1 MGKKTKIVGITL
13 GVIFVAL
20 IASLLTLWMMFP
32 PEKLKALIIPQVEK
46 VLGRKVTLEK
56 ASLNFFP
63 VMGVNLTGLEIS
75 NTERDGFSDEP
86 FVKVD
91 NLMVRIPLLSLLK
104 KQPEISKILI
114 KKPQVILEID
124 SSGQFNYDDLALISK
139 DKKNDEDTLKKN
151 TGKGMIALPLP
162 ITLKELTILDGVFTY
177 RDKRSAQEFIVGD
190 MDQTVRFSI
199 DKELKDINTSGDL
212 VFSQVSVKTK
222 EITKPLSNLRISLS
236 HDVNADL
243 VSGKADLKKVRLSF
257 QKVFLNLNGTV
268 CNFNTVPYLDLK
280 IDSDPIEIRD
290 ILAEIPRELAPD
302 LARLAAS
309 GTAELDLSIKGAL
322 EKNAKFP
329 LQGSLTIK
337 DGMVKYSDLPKSI
350 NKINTS
356 LSFTDNSLD
365 IRNLSLLFGSNPIE
379 LKGTVKNFAG
389 PVIDLLVKADVD
401 LGDLKQMARL
411 PDGASV
417 SGKIKTDISAKG
429 VVDPTDPSKLDVK
442 GRADLNDVSVQWPPL
457 VKPAVINGLFTLSS
471 KAIGHNLSLK
481 MGNSSMKMDASINN
495 YLSLVIVDSTKKA
508 PRPSVDFKITST
520 LLNFDEFLPPAKQTA
535 DTENKATA
543 KTDDN
548 SSGGPLIAPL
558 PGIDMKGTVAASK
571 IIYKNVEMN
580 NMQMKVSAIND
591 IADLDVKTGFSR
603 GTITEKIHA
612 DLRNTKSATIKNSL
626 AVSDVE
632 INDLLVR
639 FGNFLKPTNALNREL
654 RNVQNNL
661 YGKINLKSDLTTTG
675 GTQQE
680 LSKSL
685 KGTIDAKLADG
696 KISNSLILNRIS
708 GILSKFIDFKDI
720 SFRNLK
726 TTLRIEDETVYF
738 DDFSLQ
744 SDLAGDWELRGNVGF
759 DAKLDMDIDHRM
771 TKAASQKV
779 LAVQN
784 TSKSKLQGLLQGT
797 KLSSASGLLD
807 NVGIPSDEE
816 GRITLKID
824 LSGTASDPKP
834 SFSGFGKGSSSSS
847 AVSKPQTPKEQV
859 TQQVKNTI
867 EQNKATVEKKL
878 NEEKQKLEEEL
889 KKKVPVTPDQGQIL
903 KNKAADKLKKLF

>member
-1 MGKKTKIVGITL
+1 MGKTTKIIGITL
-13 GVIFVAL
+13 GVILVAL
-20 IASLLTLWMMFP
+20 TASLLTLWMMFP

-46 VLGRKVTLEK
+46 ALGRKVILEK

-63 VMGVNLTGLEIS
+63 VMGVNLTGLQVS
-75 NTERDGFSDEP
+75 NTERQGFSDDP
-86 FVKVD
+86 FIQVD
-91 NLMVRIPLLSLLK
+91 NLVVQIPLFTLIK

-114 KKPQVILEID
+114 KKPQLVLEID
-124 SSGQFNYDDLALISK
+124 SSGQFNYDDLALMPK
-139 DKKNDEDTLKKN
+139 DKKSDQDTAKKSA
-151 TGKGMIALPLP
+151 GKGMIALPVP
-162 ITLKELTILDGVFTY
+162 ITLKELTIQDGVFTY
-177 RDKRSAQEFIVGD
+177 RDKRSGQEFIVGD

-199 DKELKDINTSGDL
+199 DKQLKDVNTSGDL
-212 VFSQVSVKTK
+212 IFSQVSVKTK
-222 EITKPLSNLRISLS
+222 EITKPLSNLRITLS
-236 HDVNADL
+236 HDVQADL

-268 CNFNTVPYLDLK
+268 SSFNTVPQLDLQ

-290 ILAEIPRELAPD
+290 ILAEIPRELVPD
-302 LARLAAS
+302 MARLAAS
-309 GTAELDLSIKGAL
+309 GTAELDLNIKGAL
-322 EKNAKFP
+322 EENAKFP

-356 LSFTDNSLD
+356 LNFTDNSLD
-365 IRNLSLLFGSNPIE
+365 IGNLSMLFGSNPIE
-379 LKGTVKNFAG
+379 LKGTVKDFTH

-401 LGDLKQMARL
+401 LGDLKQMASL
-411 PDGASV
+411 PDGASL
-417 SGKIKTDISAKG
+417 SGKVKTDISAKG
-429 VVDPTDPSKLDVK
+429 VVDPSDPSKLDVK
-442 GRADLNDVSVQWPPL
+442 GRADLKDVSIKWPPL

-481 MGNSSMKMDASINN
+481 IGNSSMKMDASINN
-495 YLSLVIVDSTKKA
+495 YLSMVIADSTKKA
-508 PRPSVDFKITST
+508 PRPSIDFKIASP
-520 LLNFDEFLPPAKQTA
+520 LLNFDEFLPPAKETA
-535 DTENKATA
+535 DSENKATA
-543 KTDDN
+543 KADDN

-558 PGIDMKGTVAASK
+558 PGIDMRGTIAASK
-571 IIYKNVEMN
+571 IVYKNVEMK
-580 NMQMKVSAIND
+580 NMQMKVSVLND
-591 IADLDVKTGFSR
+591 IADLNIKTGFAR

-612 DLRNTKSATIKNSL
+612 DLRNTKYVTINNNL
-626 AVSDVE
+626 AISEVE
-632 INDLLVR
+632 VNDLLVR
-639 FGNFLKPTNALNREL
+639 FGNFIKPTNALNREL
-654 RNVQNNL
+654 RNVQNSL
-661 YGKINLKSDLTTTG
+661 YGKLSLKSDLTTSG

-685 KGTIDAKLADG
+685 RGTIDAKLANG

-708 GILSKFIDFKDI
+708 GILSKFIEVKDI
-720 SFRNLK
+720 DFRNLK

-738 DDFSLQ
+738 DDFTLQ

-759 DAKLDMDIDHRM
+759 DAGLDMNIDHRM

-807 NVGIPSDEE
+807 NVGIPSDAE
-816 GRITLKID
+816 GRITLKIA
-824 LSGTASDPKP
+824 LTGTASDPKP

-847 AVSKPQTPKEQV
+847 AVSKQQTPKEQV
-859 TQQVKNTI
+859 TQKVKSTI

-878 NEEKQKLEEEL
+878 TEQKQKLQEEL
-889 KKKVPVTPDQGQIL
+889 KKKVPVTPEQGQKL
-903 KNKAADKLKKLF
+903 KNKAAEKLKKLF

>member
-13 GVIFVAL
+13 GVILVVL
-20 IASLLTLWMMFP
+20 IASLLTLWIMFP
-32 PEKLKALIIPQVEK
+32 PEKIKALIIPQVEK
-46 VLGRKVTLEK
+46 ALDRKVTLEK
-56 ASLNFFP
+56 ASLSFFP
-63 VMGVNLTGLEIS
+63 VMGVNLGGLKIS
-75 NTERDGFSDEP
+75 NTEREGFSDEP
-86 FVKVD
+86 FVQVE
-91 NLMVRIPLLSLLK
+91 NLMIQIPLLTLIK

-114 KKPQVILEID
+114 KKPQIILEID
-124 SSGQFNYDDLALISK
+124 SSGHFNYDDLALIPK
-139 DKKNDEDTLKKN
+139 DKKADEDTVKKSES
-151 TGKGMIALPLP
+151 KGMIALPVP
-162 ITLKELTILDGVFTY
+162 ITLKEFTIQDGAFTY
-177 RDKRSAQEFIVGD
+177 RDRRSGQEFVVGD

-199 DKELKDINTSGDL
+199 DKELKDVNTSGDL

-222 EITKPLSNLRISLS
+222 EITKPLSDLRISLS
-236 HDVNADL
+236 HDVQADL
-243 VSGKADLKKVRLSF
+243 ISGKADLKMVRLSF

-268 CNFNTVPYLDLK
+268 SNFNAVPHLDLQ

-290 ILAEIPRELAPD
+290 ILAEIPRELVPD

-329 LQGSLTIK
+329 IQGSLTIK

-356 LSFTDNSLD
+356 LNFTDNSLD
-365 IRNLSLLFGSNPIE
+365 IRNLSLLFGANPIE
-379 LKGTVKNFAG
+379 LKGTVKNFAS
-389 PVIDLLVKADVD
+389 PVIDLLVKANVD
-401 LGDLKQMARL
+401 LGDLKQMASL
-411 PDGASV
+411 PEGASL

-429 VVDPTDPSKLDVK
+429 MVDPSDPSKLDVK
-442 GRADLNDVSVQWPPL
+442 GRADLQDVSIKWPPL

-471 KAIGHNLSLK
+471 KAIGHNLALK

-495 YLSLVIVDSTKKA
+495 YLSMIIVDSTKKA
-508 PRPSVDFKITST
+508 PRPSIDFKITSP
-520 LLNFDEFLPPAKQTA
+520 LLNFDEFLPPTKETA
-535 DTENKATA
+535 DTENKAVA

-558 PGIDMKGTVAASK
+558 PGIDMKGTISASK
-571 IIYKNVEMN
+571 IVYKNVEMK
-580 NMQMKVSAIND
+580 NMQMKVSVLND
-591 IADLDVKTGFSR
+591 IADLDIKTGFAK

-612 DLRNTKSATIKNSL
+612 DLRNTKLVTIRNNL
-626 AVSDVE
+626 AISEVE

-639 FGNFLKPTNALNREL
+639 FGNFIKPTNALNKEL

-685 KGTIDAKLADG
+685 RGTIDAKFANG

-708 GILSKFIDFKDI
+708 GILSKFIDVKDI
-720 SFRNLK
+720 NFRNLK

-738 DDFSLQ
+738 DNFNLQ
-744 SDLAGDWELRGNVGF
+744 SDLAGDWDLRGNVGF
-759 DAKLDMDIDHRM
+759 DAKLDMNIDHRM

-784 TSKSKLQGLLQGT
+784 TSKSKLQGMLEGT
-797 KLSSASGLLD
+797 KLSAASGLLD
-807 NVGIPSDEE
+807 NVGIPSDAE
-816 GRITLKID
+816 GRITLKIA

-834 SFSGFGKGSSSSS
+834 TFSGFGKGSSSSS
-847 AVSKPQTPKEQV
+847 AASKTQTPKEQV
-859 TQQVKNTI
+859 TQQVKSVI

-878 NEEKQKLEEEL
+878 TEEKQKIEEEI
-889 KKKVPVTPDQGQIL
+889 KKKVPVTPDQGQEL
-903 KNKAADKLKKLF
+903 KNKAANKLKKLF